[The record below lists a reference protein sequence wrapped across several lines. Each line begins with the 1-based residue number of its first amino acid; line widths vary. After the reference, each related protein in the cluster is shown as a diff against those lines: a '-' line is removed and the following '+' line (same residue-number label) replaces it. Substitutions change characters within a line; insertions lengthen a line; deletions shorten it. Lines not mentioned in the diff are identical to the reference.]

1 MVRYNT
7 VDEMPSY
14 YRDEVQKLIAAG
26 ALQGDGNNLNMS
38 EDMIRGAI
46 IGMRYS
52 ESQNP
57 HYHSIEDMPEYF
69 REEAQELIDRGALL
83 GDANGD
89 LNISYDALR
98 SMIVCQRMVNKE
110 KVDVK
115 KNSLYMK

>member
-1 MVRYNT
+1 
-7 VDEMPSY
+7 
-14 YRDEVQKLIAAG
+14 
-26 ALQGDGNNLNMS
+26 
-38 EDMIRGAI
+38 
-46 IGMRYS
+46 
-52 ESQNP
+52 
-57 HYHSIEDMPEYF
+57 MPEYF